1 MFPALYTTVIT
12 TYPTFELLANSV
24 LNDMF
29 PSAQVPD
36 AITRSHRRQAVHK
49 RPSDPFER
57 RPARY
62 FLERDNVSKARAPW
76 LGAGVGRVGLRG
88 AVGGGRGHRARDEN
102 VATRLGSDLKHLYLI
117 VKYA

>member
-12 TYPTFELLANSV
+12 TYPTFKLLANSV
-24 LNDMF
+24 LNDVF
-29 PSAQVPD
+29 PSAEVPD
-36 AITRSHRRQAVHK
+36 AITRSHCRQAVHK

-62 FLERDNVSKARAPW
+62 FLERDNVSKVRVPW

-88 AVGGGRGHRARDEN
+88 AVGVGGGTGPGMTVSQQRW
-102 VATRLGSDLKHLYLI
+102 ATDLKHLYLMA
-117 VKYA
+117 K